1 MNATHAPQ
9 VGRAAVPSP
18 RPRQASRTLT
28 LLAVRTAYRI
38 SGLYTKYTA
47 QQWGLR
53 HLSDAAEH
61 VAVELIALA
70 VETTGNPTPNLHYT
84 QLGGVPLIGL
94 CVSTYGPGLRI
105 EVWDTDITPPPGSDS
120 HLRAVEAAGSQWDC
134 YHPRSGGKVI
144 RAQLGIDPLP
154 RRAADSLSLPDPIK
168 PIEPVRDLDMLKK
181 VLDGLHSLDFVGVG
195 DDREI

>member
-1 MNATHAPQ
+1 M
-9 VGRAAVPSP
+9 
-18 RPRQASRTLT
+18 T

-70 VETTGNPTPNLHYT
+70 VETTGNPAPNLHYT
-84 QLGGVPLIGL
+84 ELDGVPIIGL

-105 EVWDTDITPPPGSDS
+105 EVWDTDVTPPSHTNS
-120 HLRAVEAAGSQWDC
+120 HLRAVEDAGSQWDC

-144 RAQLGIDPLP
+144 RAQLGIAPLP
-154 RRAADSLSLPDPIK
+154 RRTAHSISLPDPET

-181 VLDGLHSLDFVGVG
+181 VLDGLHSLDFEGVRDG
-195 DDREI
+195 HDI